1 MRPIDKYFE
10 AKVNSLNE
18 IVIIKSGVFC
28 VAFNEDAHIMSY
40 LFNYKIK
47 EINDYKLIGFPNKN
61 LEKVINKLK
70 ILGLAYVTII
80 DNTTHVSKRN
90 NITESK
96 YKRLL
101 KKSANVYEVSS
112 RIKNIMD
119 KLYGLKTSD
128 CINDILNQIE
138 KII

>member
-28 VAFNEDAHIMSY
+28 VVFNEDAQIMSY

-47 EINDYKLIGFPNKN
+47 AISDYKIIGFPNKN
-61 LEKVINKLK
+61 LEKVTNKLRM
-70 ILGLAYVTII
+70 LGLGYVTII

-101 KKSANVYEVSS
+101 TKSAKVYEMNN
-112 RIKNIMD
+112 RINNIMD
-119 KLYGLKTSD
+119 KLQSLKITGDIDNTLSQLE
-128 CINDILNQIE
+128 DIL
-138 KII
+138 